1 LLVAPLA
8 VDLGL
13 ERYLADNLGL
23 PVEMLDLTQ
32 VLEFAGAPELRDPS
46 RQGYRLHII
55 GAALRQELA
64 A

>member
-1 LLVAPLA
+1 

-13 ERYLADNLGL
+13 ERHLVDNLGL

-32 VLEFAGAPELRDPS
+32 VLEFAGAPELRERS
-46 RQGYRLHII
+46 RQGYWLHII
-55 GAALRQELA
+55 GAALREERA